1 MVKKYSEETRRQV
14 VKLWLEGHSYRKISE
29 ILNMSTGTISSII
42 AEEKEKVTDI
52 EELRR
57 LNIRIK
63 KLNSTVIEAIRGE
76 KFLNKMNE
84 ALITFNDIEKCLDL
98 VSRYE
103 EKAEDVLQWGKRLKE
118 LEISKGKPYEE
129 IVYELDENYNRLIK
143 TKQEINEMTNKKK
156 SLKKELEDLED
167 LKNLQQKINIHGVTH
182 DQLSLL
188 IEQNTILMKLGFTS
202 RTANLFASQLR
213 PLGLDPDLA
222 AAKMTDLI
230 SQHGTLENAVSDLEN
245 ERNSLRM
252 DIKIKTSESE
262 AIQKEIS
269 HYQEQL
275 SNLQDLINDAEKT
288 YKRYMKHIEDLE
300 KRKAGLKIEERN
312 IKNEL
317 TKAQI
322 TLATFEGKMNRIKP
336 IGTIISLLTKPETF
350 FDLRPVFEILLGMMN
365 SLKTNINK
373 FPNNVSDP
381 LKLTK
386 QVDVIIQEL
395 SREIRYVPRKI
406 F

>member
-336 IGTIISLLTKPETF
+336 IGTIISLLTKQETLL
-350 FDLRPVFEILLGMMN
+350 DLRSVFEILLGMMN
-365 SLKTNINK
+365 ALKTNINK

-386 QVDVIIQEL
+386 QVDIIIQEL